1 MPKTETEKQQTYLK
15 NMVLSLIGAIISAV
29 CLAFILGRND
39 GLRNAKLDV
48 DTEKA
53 KYIILAGEYQSL
65 KDENALYYNA
75 IRRWDAST
83 DENFVM
89 SVDYLNT
96 LDKKFESSSVIK
108 KKTTIENMSKVCE
121 DITSLKKQGML
132 K

>member
-1 MPKTETEKQQTYLK
+1 
-15 NMVLSLIGAIISAV
+15 MVLSLIGAIISAV